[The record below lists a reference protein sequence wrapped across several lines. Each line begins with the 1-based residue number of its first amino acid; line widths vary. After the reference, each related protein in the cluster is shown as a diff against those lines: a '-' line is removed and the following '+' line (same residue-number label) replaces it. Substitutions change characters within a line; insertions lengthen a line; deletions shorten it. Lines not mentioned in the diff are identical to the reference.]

1 MPVKALTKELIQE
14 IVEAYGTVAGLAK
27 RAGFEMLM
35 IHGGHGWLLNQFLSP
50 YFNKRTD
57 EYGGSLE
64 NRCRLAIEV
73 LKSVRAAVGPGFP
86 IEFRMSGSEL
96 FEGGYDLEEGC
107 RIAEMLEPYI
117 DLLHVS
123 AGTYQRGFG
132 NTHPSMFKEH
142 GCNVYLAA
150 EIKKHVKVPVATLG
164 GLNDPAQMEQIIAE
178 GKADVIYMA
187 RALLADPFLPRKVM
201 ANKDDEIVRCLR
213 CFTCMAERAATSTR
227 RCTVNPL
234 IGRELEGDEIGK
246 APVPRKVVVVG
257 GGPGGLKA
265 AETAA
270 LRGHQVILMEKEGE
284 LGGILKSEQAI
295 PFKYEMYQLS
305 RTFADQCRRAGVE
318 IRLNTEA
325 TKEAGEKENPDALI
339 IAAGSQPLVPPIE
352 GIHGDNVVIVNQY
365 YLEKD
370 KVQDEVVVLG
380 GGLAVLVLA
389 CFFFQHS
396 KATPVQPVEPVS
408 SASEIPASSAEVSA
422 ESTQPQAVDSV
433 SASDGLTFSLSAEM
447 VHDKLSLKLDYGTV
461 LFVVD
466 PNASDIT
473 LQFDGFRTRYLTHSS
488 EKAGTTEFSYH
499 IPKYNALPDSDSALL
514 TITVPE
520 NILHEVDIDLAMGDV
535 DLGTLSLDELDLELA
550 MGSVSADSLTVKD
563 ADFDLAMGGCHIDH
577 LSAPEFDAELAMG
590 DCTIGM
596 LSGAQ
601 DVNIS
606 VTLGKAALTL
616 EGSASDY
623 TLVTNGLMGTS
634 IQDGKANPSR
644 KISLS
649 TTTGDLSISYTN

>member
-1 MPVKALTKELIQE
+1 MTRTAFLAALEQLLAPLP
-14 IVEAYGTVAGLAK
+14 EAERKDALSYYEDYLDAAGPENEA
-27 RAGFEMLM
+27 RA
-35 IHGGHGWLLNQFLSP
+35 
-50 YFNKRTD
+50 
-57 EYGGSLE
+57 
-64 NRCRLAIEV
+64 
-73 LKSVRAAVGPGFP
+73 
-86 IEFRMSGSEL
+86 
-96 FEGGYDLEEGC
+96 
-107 RIAEMLEPYI
+107 IAELGSPE
-117 DLLHVS
+117 
-123 AGTYQRGFG
+123 
-132 NTHPSMFKEH
+132 E
-142 GCNVYLAA
+142 
-150 EIKKHVKVPVATLG
+150 VARKIL
-164 GLNDPAQMEQIIAE
+164 DEQT
-178 GKADVIYMA
+178 
-187 RALLADPFLPRKVM
+187 P
-201 ANKDDEIVRCLR
+201 
-213 CFTCMAERAATSTR
+213 
-227 RCTVNPL
+227 
-234 IGRELEGDEIGK
+234 
-246 APVPRKVVVVG
+246 
-257 GGPGGLKA
+257 
-265 AETAA
+265 
-270 LRGHQVILMEKEGE
+270 
-284 LGGILKSEQAI
+284 
-295 PFKYEMYQLS
+295 
-305 RTFADQCRRAGVE
+305 
-318 IRLNTEA
+318 
-325 TKEAGEKENPDALI
+325 
-339 IAAGSQPLVPPIE
+339 AGSSAAPASPARKP
-352 GIHGDNVVIVNQY
+352 HSRWRM
-365 YLEKD
+365 
-370 KVQDEVVVLG
+370 VLG

-396 KATPVQPVEPVS
+396 KATPVQPVEP
-408 SASEIPASSAEVSA
+408 
-422 ESTQPQAVDSV
+422 V